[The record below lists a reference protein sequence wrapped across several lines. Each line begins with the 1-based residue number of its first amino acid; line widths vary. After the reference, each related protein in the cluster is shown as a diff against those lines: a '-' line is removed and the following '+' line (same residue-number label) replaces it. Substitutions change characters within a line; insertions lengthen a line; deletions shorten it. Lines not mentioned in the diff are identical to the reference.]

1 MDTMTTTL
9 LGFRPS
15 DERLEEIAQEIAVED
30 GEPHQTYSWVV
41 SETLPPGHSVSEQDQ
56 LLAHQRD
63 CPGSVFL
70 TVLLED

>member
-1 MDTMTTTL
+1 MTTTL
-9 LGFRPS
+9 LSYRPA
-15 DERLEEIAQEIAVED
+15 DERLEEIALEIARQD
-30 GEPHQTYSWVV
+30 GAPGQTYSWFV
-41 SETLPPGHSVSEQDQ
+41 SDTLPPGHSVAEQDQ